1 MTKHPRLPIALT
13 IAGSDS
19 GGGAGIQADLKTFAA
34 LGVHGTSVV
43 TCLTAQN
50 PKGVLG
56 VQPASPAMVRQQ
68 LEAVFAELPPAAC
81 KTGMLYSTEII
92 RVAVDFFG
100 GKNRPQLIVDPVMVA
115 TSGASLLES
124 SAVKS
129 ICDRLLPLATLVTP
143 NLDEAE
149 LLLSIKIRD
158 EEDLRA
164 AARQIV
170 ERFGCAALVKGGHL
184 RGTREAADIFN
195 DGKTEL
201 LLTAPFV
208 RGVST
213 HGTGCT
219 YSAAIAAHCAR
230 GLALADAVQAAK
242 AFITRAIA
250 GSRRIGRHFVLNWT
264 RSAEVRSSKL
274 QAPKTR

>member
-1 MTKHPRLPIALT
+1 MTKRTALPIALT

-34 LGVHGTSVV
+34 LGVHGTSVI

-56 VQPASPAMVRQQ
+56 VQSATPTMVRQQ
-68 LEAVFAELPPAAC
+68 LEAVFAELPPVAC
-81 KTGMLYSTEII
+81 KTGMLYSTDII
-92 RVAVDFFG
+92 RVVIEFFSA
-100 GKNRPQLIVDPVMVA
+100 KKRSPLIVDPVMVA
-115 TSGASLLES
+115 TSGARLLKP
-124 SAVKS
+124 SAINA
-129 ICDRLLPLATLVTP
+129 ICDQLFPRATLVTP

-149 LLLSIKIRD
+149 LLLGMKIRD
-158 EEDLRA
+158 EEDLRT
-164 AARQIV
+164 AARRIV

-184 RGTREAADIFN
+184 RETREAVDIFN

-201 LLTAPFV
+201 MLTAPFV

-219 YSAAIAAHCAR
+219 YSAAIVAACAIGVPLPEAV
-230 GLALADAVQAAK
+230 GLGKQ
-242 AFITRAIA
+242 FITQAIA
-250 GSRRIGRHFVLNWT
+250 NSRRIGRYFVLSW
-264 RSAEVRSSKL
+264 AG
-274 QAPKTR
+274 